1 MNTVQAY
8 TLRSAAIAALMLT
21 PAVVRAQPATAA
33 RRAAAAQD
41 ARAQAGYR
49 LTMADV
55 QRFGAT
61 MQEIGVAIKA
71 NPALGARFTSSADES
86 VDQIAAR
93 LGGVAQF
100 RPAFA
105 KTGMTPTQFARTQ
118 FTFLG
123 AGLALHA
130 PQGGPTPEQ
139 LAAQMGI
146 DPANI
151 AFVRA
156 NQQAIQ
162 AMFESIGAGLR
173 DDASNE
179 DDDVHQ
185 ASAR

>member
-1 MNTVQAY
+1 VNTVQAY

-21 PAVVRAQPATAA
+21 PAIVRAQPATAA
-33 RRAAAAQD
+33 RRAAAAHD

-49 LTMADV
+49 LSMADV

-61 MQEIGVAIKA
+61 MKELGLAIKA
-71 NPALGARFTSSADES
+71 NPALEARFTSSADES

-93 LGGVAQF
+93 LGDVAQF

-105 KTGMTPTQFARTQ
+105 KTGMTPAQFALTQ

-123 AGLALHA
+123 AGVALRA
-130 PQGGPTPEQ
+130 PQGGRTPEQ

-151 AFVRA
+151 TFVRA

-162 AMFESIGAGLR
+162 AMFESVSAGLR
-173 DDASNE
+173 DDASDQSE
-179 DDDVHQ
+179 TD
-185 ASAR
+185 ASTR